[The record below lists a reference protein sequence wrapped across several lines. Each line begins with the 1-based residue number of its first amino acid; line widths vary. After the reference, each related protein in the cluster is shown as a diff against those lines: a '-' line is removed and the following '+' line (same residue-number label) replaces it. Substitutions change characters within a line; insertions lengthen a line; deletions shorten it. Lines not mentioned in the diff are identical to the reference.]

1 MIVPEGT
8 SFRYFFYLNFDSM
21 YKVVEIEDVGPVLF
35 KKDRR
40 YKRLSMK
47 VDGEARVIVNLP
59 YGISSS
65 VAKDWVIEKKGWIL
79 RSTAK
84 VVDRK
89 KNVTLFVPDTV
100 YKTFQ
105 HTIEFVRSDK
115 PDLSFK
121 QDKSFI
127 TIGFGNNMSEEE
139 ILGSYIQDNLRGVVE
154 SIYKHEAKYYLV
166 PRTKEIA
173 KELGFKHG
181 RITVRNNKTR
191 WGSCSHEDNIS
202 LNIHLMRLPK
212 HLIDYVIIHELCHT
226 IEKNHSQNFW
236 DLMEKVC
243 PNSKGKRKELGQ
255 YSTVL
260 Y

>member
-1 MIVPEGT
+1 
-8 SFRYFFYLNFDSM
+8 M
-21 YKVVEIEDVGPVLF
+21 YKVVEIEGVGSVLF

-59 YGISSS
+59 YDVTSSF
-65 VAKDWVIEKKGWIL
+65 AKDWVIEKKDWIL
-79 RSTAK
+79 KSTSK
-84 VVDRK
+84 VMDRK
-89 KNVTLFVPDTV
+89 KKVTLFVPGTV
-100 YKTFQ
+100 YKTFY

-115 PDLSFK
+115 PDISLK
-121 QDKSFI
+121 QDNSLL
-127 TIGFGNNMSEEE
+127 TIGFSNDMPENE
-139 ILGSYIQDNLRGVVE
+139 ILGSYIQDSLRGIVE
-154 SIYKHEAKYYLV
+154 SIYKHEAKGYLV

-243 PNSKGKRKELGQ
+243 PNSKGKRKELGL